1 MDLSRFGLRSLPFT
15 REIAVGDRF
24 TYTPHDEAVEGL
36 LSAVKMRACAALIAP
51 AGTGKTLAL
60 RTLVDK
66 LPQARYRVRYVKVTG
81 LSKRDMCKEI
91 AAACG
96 ISPVGSYPSL
106 VRKLQD
112 SFEGGHATDGLRPAL
127 LLDEAHDLPM
137 TSLAML
143 RLLTNFEMDSRLVLS
158 VVLAGQPPL
167 RQMLSR
173 AEMTAVA
180 QRLAHVCSLRT
191 LSRDETRSY
200 VTHRLRIAGAKT
212 DILDDEAHEA
222 LFEISCGNLRAID
235 HLAIKTLEVCDRA
248 GAATISAKDIVA
260 ARSMLCV

>member
-1 MDLSRFGLRSLPFT
+1 MDLSRFGLRALPFT
-15 REIAVGDRF
+15 REIAISDRF

-96 ISPVGSYPSL
+96 ISPAGTYPSL

-112 SFEGGHATDGLRPAL
+112 AFEGEHATDGLRPVL
-127 LLDEAHDLPM
+127 LLDEAHDLPI

-143 RLLTNFEMDSRLVLS
+143 RLLTNFDMDSRLVLS

-173 AEMTAVA
+173 GEMTAVA

-200 VTHRLRIAGAKT
+200 VTHRLRIAGAGS

-222 LFEISCGNLRAID
+222 LFEISSGNLRAID

-248 GAATISAKDIVA
+248 GAATLSAKDIVA